1 MSDFI
6 AALIAFFVIDPLTA
20 ELDGKIAGLKSA
32 PETAAIVRDCAGAI
46 GPQLVQKASGDYWWA
61 ATTAF
66 SVATGLTA
74 PESLLA
80 DGPASCQ
87 TALSLLK
94 GEAGE
99 EPAEA

>member
-20 ELDGKIAGLKSA
+20 ELDGKLAGLKSS
-32 PETAAIVRDCAGAI
+32 PETAAIVRECAGAI
-46 GPQLVQKASGDYWWA
+46 GPQLIEKASGDYWWA

-80 DGPASCQ
+80 DGPACCQ
-87 TALSLLK
+87 TALSLMK
-94 GEAGE
+94 GETGKEAGE
-99 EPAEA
+99 V